1 MVTAVILNSS
11 AGLPHP
17 DDPSLKIPMVTAVAP
32 NGIPTSGGAHT
43 YGYDVSGNLITD
55 TWVVNGATY
64 IMTFT
69 YTNGALTG
77 KTDWV
82 KQ

>member
-1 MVTAVILNSS
+1 MVAAVITNSS

-32 NGIPTSGGAHT
+32 NGIPTSGGSHD
-43 YGYDVSGNLITD
+43 YGYDGSGNLTTD
-55 TWVVNGATY
+55 TWVVDGVTY
-64 IMTFT
+64 IKTFT
-69 YTNGALTG
+69 YTNGNLTG